1 MDGRP
6 PRGER
11 GYRADIPA
19 TRRIHP
25 ATVDFRTWLERTGAA
40 RISAFPDSARIAGQ
54 DA

>member
-19 TRRIHP
+19 TRRLRS
-25 ATVDFRTWLERTGAA
+25 AAMDFRAWLERTGAA
-40 RISAFPDSARIAGQ
+40 RISAFPDSARPAGQ